1 MTKQR
6 IPKPAAIALVV
17 VALLVVGGLGYFL
30 VISPKRS
37 ASADL
42 AAQIEATETEIQTR
56 RLAVRSAPK
65 AEPIR
70 AADLFRVTKAMP
82 SKADMPGVLL
92 ELNRIARDT
101 GIRFDSITPG
111 DSADAGG
118 YLRQPIEVVF
128 EGSFYELSDFLYR
141 VRTLVSVH
149 NGRLRATGRLFTV
162 RTLSFVESEKGF
174 PQIRATLGV
183 DAFVYGTGAATPPAT
198 TPPAVTP
205 PAAQPPAA
213 QPPAAQPPAA
223 APPAGASAAGAS

>member
-42 AAQIEATETEIQTR
+42 AAQIESTETEIQTR

-70 AADLFRVTKAMP
+70 AAELFRVTKAMP

-183 DAFVYGTGAATPPAT
+183 DAFVYGTGAATPPA
-198 TPPAVTP
+198 ATP